1 MNFLVDK
8 VKSTLFSANPIKTPV
23 YDQRID
29 CFKKLMAIQQTLK
42 HTEEETNTLGA
53 FEGTA
58 HKNAAA
64 ALEKYTKDYKLEYEK
79 CEKVMK
85 Y

>member
-1 MNFLVDK
+1 MNSLVEK
-8 VKSTLFSANPIKTPV
+8 VKSVLFSSSPIKTPV

-42 HTEEETNTLGA
+42 HTDQESKTLGS

-58 HKNAAA
+58 HKNAEF
-64 ALEKYTKDYKLEYEK
+64 ALESYTKDYRTEYEK
-79 CEKVMK
+79 CEKIMK
-85 Y
+85 M

>member
-1 MNFLVDK
+1 MNSLVEK
-8 VKSTLFSANPIKTPV
+8 VKSTLFSASPIKTSV

-42 HTEEETNTLGA
+42 HTEEETNNPVASDGN
-53 FEGTA
+53 A